1 MFPRRTPGA
10 SSLGHE
16 FSENRA
22 RQRDIRFYD
31 SLYSSRRVVK
41 FSMVRAFVEVVMLSK
56 SVEDVLRTVVCLAR
70 DPEVAV
76 SAGVLA
82 RRTNIPRKRL
92 NEALRNL
99 TRASLVRLQPRP
111 DVGYRLTAPP
121 RKMTVLDVVNAV
133 APIERTCDGPVE
145 HPLHARGCHAHDE
158 LAEVFASAG
167 RAFSLV
173 TIAQLLDSAASAPN
187 EPPGGAVPVVF
198 ACSGCSN
205 AGQLANQVAL
215 ELDRRGIA
223 EMSCLAGVGA
233 AKATFL
239 KKIQGREVWVID
251 GCPIECSHG
260 VFELARERV
269 DVHIRLFDLGIR
281 KNVELPTGVE
291 LDQLV
296 ENVLRHAALQK
307 ATRRERSHK

>member
-1 MFPRRTPGA
+1 
-10 SSLGHE
+10 
-16 FSENRA
+16 
-22 RQRDIRFYD
+22 
-31 SLYSSRRVVK
+31 
-41 FSMVRAFVEVVMLSK
+41 MLSK
-56 SVEDVLRTVVCLAR
+56 SVEDALVAVVWLAR
-70 DPEVAV
+70 NPDVAIP
-76 SAGVLA
+76 AGVLA
-82 RRTNIPRKRL
+82 RRSRVPRRRL
-92 NEALRNL
+92 TAALQDL

-111 DVGYRLTAPP
+111 DAGYRLTASP
-121 RKMTVLDVVNAV
+121 RKMTVRDVVTAV
-133 APIERTCDGPVE
+133 APLERTCDSSVGQSSQV
-145 HPLHARGCHAHDE
+145 RGRTVRGE
-158 LAEVFASAG
+158 LAEIYVSAG
-167 RAFSLV
+167 RAFARM
-173 TIAQLLDSAASAPN
+173 TIAQLLDSTDATPPVRAAAASPA
-187 EPPGGAVPVVF
+187 AVPVVF

-205 AGQLANQVAL
+205 AGQLANQLAL

-239 KKIQGREVWVID
+239 KKIQGREIWVID

-296 ENVLRHAALQK
+296 ENVLRHAARKK